1 MENLTDIA
9 VFVRTVELGSFTAA
23 AGELGLSKAAV
34 SKFVSR
40 LETRLGARLLN
51 RTTRRLSL
59 TEAGAALY
67 QGSRTALQDLEA
79 AQSDVLELAGKPR
92 GLLRVTLPELLGTGF
107 LAPRIGAF
115 RRAYPDIVLDLNLAN
130 RIVDLVA
137 ERYDLAI
144 RMTTLT
150 NSALIARRLGE
161 VSVVTVAAPEYLRV
175 RGVPS
180 VPADLA
186 HHDCLAYNLDRTPS
200 EWHYRRGRGKHETVR
215 VTGPLRSD
223 NDSMLKTAAL
233 DGHGIIHMPEIF
245 LRDEL
250 RNGKL
255 VELLPDY
262 VGSSV
267 TLAAVFLTRSNLAP
281 KVRVFV
287 DFLVQQFSRS

>member
-1 MENLTDIA
+1 METLSDIA
-9 VFVRTVELGSFTAA
+9 VFVRTVDLGSFTAA
-23 AGELGLSKAAV
+23 ANDLELSKAAV
-34 SKFVSR
+34 SKYVGR
-40 LETRLGARLLN
+40 LEKRLGARLLN

-67 QGSRTALQDLEA
+67 QGSRSALQDLEA

-92 GLLRVTLPELLGTGF
+92 GLLRVTLPELLGTGY

-137 ERYDLAI
+137 EGYDLAI

-150 NSALIARRLGE
+150 NSSLVARRLAE
-161 VSVVTVAAPEYLRV
+161 VPVVTVAAPEYLRV
-175 RGVPS
+175 RGAPS
-180 VPADLA
+180 TPADLA

-200 EWHYRRGRGKHETVR
+200 EWHYLRGRGKHETVR

-233 DGHGIIHMPEIF
+233 DGHGIIHMPKIF
-245 LRDEL
+245 LHDEL
-250 RNGKL
+250 QSGKL

-267 TLAAVFLTRSNLAP
+267 TLAAVFPTRSNLAP

-287 DFLVQQFSRS
+287 DFLVAQFGE